1 MGQRGLWWI
10 VLLGVVGLGT
20 AGAGPHGPSPPSAGV
35 TPGDNPGSV
44 ERAVSRRDT
53 VLLSPELMTQLG
65 IKTEAAREATHPGV
79 LVLRGTL
86 VIDPAQMIRVRP
98 RFGGEVVETGIVP
111 DVEGGTRRLRVGD
124 PVDRNQMLA
133 VVWSSERS
141 ERKNGLLE
149 ALARAR
155 LKRAAFDRVKDLHEK
170 GILGARN
177 IQEADHDLEEAEIEA
192 ARADR
197 SLRAR
202 RVSEAEVQAIASESR
217 KVAAQNTRTPF
228 DPERSWARFT
238 VRSPI
243 AGRVIEARAALSDT
257 VDANEVIYEIADLSR
272 VLARVKI
279 HEAELPMVEA
289 LPKPV
294 RWTLRLEN
302 RPEAPPLSDVVD
314 IVGVQIDPADH
325 TATLTGIVDNR
336 DGRLHPGESIT
347 AEIALPAGPG
357 LVEIPAPARIRGAG
371 TDESFV
377 FVQPDADEAVFTIHP
392 VRPVRV
398 SREFLTVRNATRD
411 GLRPGDRVVT
421 AGASKLKAILDGSA
435 VPTAPARGQAGHP

>member
-10 VLLGVVGLGT
+10 AVFGLAGLGA
-20 AGAGPHGPSPPSAGV
+20 AGAGSHGQSPPSAGV
-35 TPGDNPGSV
+35 AEDRPDNNGG
-44 ERAVSRRDT
+44 RGASRRDT
-53 VLLSPELMTQLG
+53 VLLSPELMTRLG
-65 IKTEAAREATHPGV
+65 VKTEAAREATHPGS

-98 RFGGEVVETGIVP
+98 RFGGEVVETGTVP

-124 PVDRNQMLA
+124 SVDRNQMLA
-133 VVWSSERS
+133 VVWSSELS
-141 ERKNGLLE
+141 EKKNGLLE

-155 LKRAAFDRVKDLHEK
+155 LRRAAFDRVKDLHEK

-202 RVSEAEVQAIASESR
+202 GVTEAEVQAIASESR

-257 VDANEVIYEIADLSR
+257 VDANDVIYEIADLSL

-294 RWTLRLEN
+294 HWTLRLEN
-302 RPEAPPLSDVVD
+302 RPEAPPLSDVID
-314 IVGVQIDPADH
+314 IIGVQIDPVDH
-325 TATLTGIVDNR
+325 TATLTGIVENR
-336 DGRLHPGESIT
+336 DGRLHPGGSIT

-357 LVEIPAPARIRGAG
+357 LVEIPASARVGDPGA
-371 TDESFV
+371 DEPFV
-377 FVQPDADEAVFTIHP
+377 FVQPDAEEPVFTIRP
-392 VRPVRV
+392 IRPVRV
-398 SREFLTVRNATRD
+398 SREFITVRNATRD

-435 VPTAPARGQAGHP
+435 VPAAPVRDQTGHP